1 LKIWKE
7 TKVRTIKEPLNVHLH
22 KEQNQTFIGNLKSLL
37 DEGINLTW
45 GDSLPEP
52 ANCHILVSGVPDK
65 EILEACTDLRYLIIP
80 WAGLP
85 RATRKLMLDYPHI
98 AVHNI
103 HHNALPAAEMA
114 FLLMLALMKNI
125 ISIDSAFRKH
135 DWSMRYI
142 DDSADLV
149 SGKKA
154 LILGYGSI
162 GQKIASRCLAF
173 DMDVSAINSSGEPK
187 GDKIKIF
194 LPSALDD
201 LLPQTDVLF
210 LSLPLTDSTKGLI
223 DKRRLSMLPD
233 GAIVVNVSRGRIIDE
248 KALYEILKSGKIK
261 AGLDVWYNYPESEED
276 RKNTRPSQF
285 PFHELPNVIMTP
297 HMAENTDRTEQFRAE
312 QLAVL
317 LNTAAKGE
325 RLPNRVDVVKG
336 Y

>member
-1 LKIWKE
+1 M
-7 TKVRTIKEPLNVHLH
+7 PLNVHLH
-22 KEQNQTFIGNLKSLL
+22 QEKNQAFIANLKTLL
-37 DEGINLTW
+37 DDGINLTW
-45 GDSLPEP
+45 GDLLPEP

-65 EILEACTDLRYLIIP
+65 EIIESCTNLKYLLIP

-114 FLLMLALMKNI
+114 ILLMLASAKNI

-142 DDSADLV
+142 DDCAGLV

-154 LILGYGSI
+154 LIVGYGSI
-162 GQKIASRCLAF
+162 GRIIASRCLAF
-173 DMDVSAINSSGEPK
+173 DMDVSAINRSGKSPE
-187 GDKIKIF
+187 DCKIKVF
-194 LPSALDD
+194 PPSELDN
-201 LLPQTDVLF
+201 LLPRTDVLF

-223 DKRRLSMLPD
+223 GKRRLSMLPE
-233 GAIVVNVSRGRIIDE
+233 GAIVINISRGRIIDE

-261 AGLDVWYNYPESEED
+261 AGLDVWYNYPDSIED
-276 RKNTRPSQF
+276 RKNRPPSQF

-297 HMAENTDRTEQFRAE
+297 HMAENTDRTEMLRAME
-312 QLAVL
+312 IARL
-317 LNTAAKGE
+317 LNMASRGE
-325 RLPNRVDVVKG
+325 PLPNSVDVISG

>member
-1 LKIWKE
+1 M
-7 TKVRTIKEPLNVHLH
+7 PLNVHLH
-22 KEQNQTFIGNLKSLL
+22 QEKNQTFIANLKTLL
-37 DEGINLTW
+37 DDGINLTW
-45 GDSLPEP
+45 GDSLPDP

-65 EILEACTDLRYLIIP
+65 EIVEACTNLKYLIIP

-125 ISIDSAFRKH
+125 ISIDSAFRRH
-135 DWSMRYI
+135 DWSMRYVENW
-142 DDSADLV
+142 AELV

-154 LILGYGSI
+154 LILGYGFI
-162 GQKIASRCLAF
+162 GQRIASRCLAF
-173 DMDVSAINSSGEPK
+173 DMDVSAINKSGKPPK
-187 GDKIKIF
+187 DDKIKIF
-194 LPSALDD
+194 PPSALDD
-201 LLPQTDVLF
+201 LLPRTDVLF

-223 DKRRLSMLPD
+223 DKRRLSMLPE

-261 AGLDVWYNYPESEED
+261 AGLDVWYNYPESVED
-276 RKNTRPSQF
+276 RKNTPPSQF

-297 HMAENTDRTEQFRAE
+297 HMAENTDRTELLRAME
-312 QLAVL
+312 IARL
-317 LNTAAKGE
+317 LNMASKGE
-325 RLPNRVDVVKG
+325 PLPNSVDVARG